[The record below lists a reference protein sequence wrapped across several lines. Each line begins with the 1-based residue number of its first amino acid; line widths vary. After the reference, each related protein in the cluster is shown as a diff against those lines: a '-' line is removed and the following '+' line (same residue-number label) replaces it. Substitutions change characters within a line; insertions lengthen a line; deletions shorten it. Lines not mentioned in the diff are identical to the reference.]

1 MSYYR
6 KRKFSDASEEMT
18 PSLEWR
24 DLEVGETKWAYGRS
38 LEFRFSSATW

>member
-1 MSYYR
+1 MLGRKVSYYR

-24 DLEVGETKWAYGRS
+24 DLEVGERTVGLWA
-38 LEFRFSSATW
+38 EP